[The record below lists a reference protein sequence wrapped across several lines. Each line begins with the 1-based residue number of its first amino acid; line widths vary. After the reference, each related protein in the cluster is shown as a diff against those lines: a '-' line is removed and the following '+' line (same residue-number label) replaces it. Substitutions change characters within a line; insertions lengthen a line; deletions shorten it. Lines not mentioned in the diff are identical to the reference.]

1 MSGRTSLTVLEAMGF
16 AAAVD
21 RGGVV
26 EQSVE
31 HTAVALAGAVPAE
44 LHTTIVTAN
53 SSPTGTPYHA

>member
-1 MSGRTSLTVLEAMGF
+1 MLEAMGF
-16 AAAVD
+16 VAAVD

-44 LHTTIVTAN
+44 LRTTIVTAN
-53 SSPTGTPYHA
+53 SSPTGTAYHA